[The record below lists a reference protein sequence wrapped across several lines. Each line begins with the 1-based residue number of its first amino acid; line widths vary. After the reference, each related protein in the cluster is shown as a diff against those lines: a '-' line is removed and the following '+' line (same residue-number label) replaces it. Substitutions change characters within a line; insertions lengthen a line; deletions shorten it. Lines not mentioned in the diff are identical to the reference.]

1 MAKWTVGGKQEGQ
14 GTLQGTFEYE
24 SGKATGESVWKVYQ
38 DETPFLEQAKRDRDT
53 FDKSKEKG
61 YRKFATIPDIVAI
74 EILQKYGINIHDPN
88 TINDPSEMNRFKNII
103 KKEYKYL
110 LSF

>member
-24 SGKATGESVWKVYQ
+24 SGKATGESLWKIYQ
-38 DETPFLEQAKRDRDT
+38 DEAPFLEQAKRERAALN
-53 FDKSKEKG
+53 KSKGNG

-74 EILQKYGINIHDPN
+74 EILQNHGIDIHDPN
-88 TINDPSEMNRFKNII
+88 TINDPSQMTKFKNII
-103 KKEYKYL
+103 KRDYKYL